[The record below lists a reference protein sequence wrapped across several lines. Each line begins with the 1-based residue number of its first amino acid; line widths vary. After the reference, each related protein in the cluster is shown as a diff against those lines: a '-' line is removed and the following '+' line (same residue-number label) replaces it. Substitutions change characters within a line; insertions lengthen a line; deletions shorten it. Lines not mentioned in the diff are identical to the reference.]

1 MAGVFFGLMI
11 GLELKHYIADYF
23 LQPAWMLA
31 GKGNVFHAG
40 GYAHAGIHAG
50 MSLLVLLLVG
60 TPIGLSL
67 VRLMSSSSPSTL
79 VNVWCM

>member
-31 GKGNVFHAG
+31 GNMAVGLIGAWG
-40 GYAHAGIHAG
+40 GPRERSRAQLAAK
-50 MSLLVLLLVG
+50 
-60 TPIGLSL
+60 
-67 VRLMSSSSPSTL
+67 
-79 VNVWCM
+79 